1 MMNKLKKKNL
11 FLEINDENFL
21 VAIGEHDDELNF
33 KIIEHEL
40 FSPSGFKNGKI
51 IDLATTV
58 ENLKKV
64 VKKVESKSNLLFSQ
78 INVIINQTE
87 FDCINISGFKKLNGN
102 QILSDDIS
110 YILNDIKSKL
120 SESENDKTIIHLFN
134 TKYLLDNKQIK
145 NLPIGLYGD
154 FYSHQLTFFLIKN
167 NEFKNLKTLFNKCN
181 LSINRVIL
189 KSFSDGIKIIN
200 NYKDDTFIKIKIG
213 KSESNVSFFFESAFC
228 FSQKFNFGSDIIIK
242 DISKVCSLETST
254 VQKII
259 SDSSFEISDE
269 NLYVDKKFFDKNNFR
284 KISIKHIIEISS
296 ARIEEIANILFNKN
310 KNLYYF
316 KDKEVALYLD
326 FEDKNISYKFHFIF
340 ENSLKKCKLNFL
352 KENEGDPLES
362 IKIFAQLLSKGWS
375 KEAIPVVNKKKSLIS
390 RIFSSLFE

>member
-11 FLEINDENFL
+11 FLEINDESFL

-33 KIIEHEL
+33 KIIEYEL

-51 IDLATTV
+51 IDLITTV

-64 VKKVESKSNLLFSQ
+64 VKKIENKSNLLFSQ

-120 SESENDKTIIHLFN
+120 SESEKDKTIIHLFN

-200 NYKDDTFIKIKIG
+200 NYKNDTFIKIKIG

-269 NLYVDKKFFDKNNFR
+269 SLYVDKKFFDKNNFR

-340 ENSLKKCKLNFL
+340 ENSLKKCNLNFL

-362 IKIFAQLLSKGWS
+362 IKILAQLLSKGWS

-390 RIFSSLFE
+390 RIFSGLFE